1 MTAAVERHYA
11 RSRLGQLHYVRGEPA
26 SGAPTAPPL
35 ILLHQNPSSTFE
47 YKWLIELMAADRT
60 VIAFDT
66 PGYGM
71 SDAPPGPLRA
81 EDYAAVF
88 SDGIDQL
95 DLGEGNVD
103 VYGFHTGTVFACE
116 LALAR
121 PDRIGRLVLTG
132 VPYRTP
138 PERAERLANIH
149 AVPAPEEAGDGI
161 FERLRWLWDFTVKG
175 RHPGVSVERA
185 ADIFID
191 RARTLN
197 RYWWPYD
204 AVWRWPVED
213 RLPLIHQPVL
223 ILQPD
228 EMLRDQSVNAA
239 SLLRNGSIQELPD
252 LNRDVFEPGG
262 GVATLASAMRAFL
275 S

>member
-1 MTAAVERHYA
+1 MTAAVARHYA
-11 RSRLGQLHYVRGEPA
+11 RSRFGQLHYVRGEPT
-26 SGAPTAPPL
+26 SGTPSAPPL

-47 YKWLIELMAADRT
+47 YKWLIELMATDRI

-71 SDAPPGPLRA
+71 SDAPPGPLSA
-81 EDYAAVF
+81 ADYAAVF

-95 DLGEGNVD
+95 DLPAGKLD

-138 PERAERLANIH
+138 PERAERLEAIH
-149 AVPAPEEAGDGI
+149 AVPAPEEDGEGI
-161 FERLRWLWDFTVKG
+161 FKRLRWLWDFTVKE

-213 RLPLIHQPVL
+213 RLPHIHQDVL

-228 EMLRDQSVNAA
+228 EMLRDQSVAA
-239 SLLRNGSIQELPD
+239 AGLLRSGTILEMPD
-252 LNRDVFEPGG
+252 LNRDIFEPGG
-262 GVATLASAMRAFL
+262 GVAKLAEAMRAFL